1 VPRVTS
7 GMPFGGMP
15 VNRKRNVMLASSVAV
30 LFLVLGGMALYEKLL
45 RKQHITV
52 PHARAEEILRGGDGS
67 PTPAQAKPAGAK

>member
-1 VPRVTS
+1 
-7 GMPFGGMP
+7 MP

-52 PHARAEEILRGGDGS
+52 PHARAEEILRGGDGAPAPS
-67 PTPAQAKPAGAK
+67 ATTPAGTK